1 MSLRVLLGFGKQT
14 TLSMRVL
21 PPKQGLI
28 QLLGSDD
35 FFLWEYYGEG
45 VIGKIQ
51 AWIFR
56 SRIKTLMVLLK
67 QSRLKPRMVLDVGC
81 GPMFVSYPLV
91 SNAASEYVGVDVMP
105 ADSLKKY
112 RDAMKNIGI
121 ETIEAVRASAELLPF
136 QDEVFD
142 LALSLDVFE
151 HLIKPK
157 DAAIEIHRVVKNNCL
172 VGISLPL
179 ENWFQRMSRIGFT
192 LLKIMGD
199 PILKRAKRVPS
210 SRTPEYHYVGDLK
223 SYGAT
228 VDTLKKPFISLH
240 TTYTPL
246 GCHKSI
252 NVNAIHIFKR
262 SNKMCVCTLAPAIML
277 RANSR
282 S

>member
-1 MSLRVLLGFGKQT
+1 MS
-14 TLSMRVL
+14 VL
-21 PPKQGLI
+21 PPKQGLL

-45 VIGKIQ
+45 IIGKIQ

-56 SRIKTLMVLLK
+56 SRIKILMVLLK

-91 SNAASEYVGVDVMP
+91 SNAAGEYVGVDVMP
-105 ADSLKKY
+105 AASLKKY
-112 RDAMKNIGI
+112 RNAMKNIGV
-121 ETIEAVRASAELLPF
+121 ETVEAVRASAELLPF
-136 QDEVFD
+136 QEEVFD
-142 LALSLDVFE
+142 FALSLDVFE

-157 DAAIEIHRVVKNNCL
+157 DAAIEIHGVVKNNGL

-179 ENWFQRMSRIGFT
+179 ENWFQRLSRIGFT

-199 PILKRAKRVPS
+199 PILERAKRVPL

-223 SYGAT
+223 SYSAM
-228 VDTLKKPFISLH
+228 VDILKKSFILLH

-246 GCHKSI
+246 GRHKSI
-252 NVNAIHIFKR
+252 NVNAIQIFQKE
-262 SNKMCVCTLAPAIML
+262 
-277 RANSR
+277 
-282 S
+282 